1 MSDATT
7 AGPLPTGGIVV
18 PVPEA
23 APNGQHPGPVSPGGG
38 GPVLVGCA
46 HGTRGPAGRRTVARL
61 LLAVGAARPW
71 LRVEPAF
78 VDVQPPRVADVVTR
92 VTAEGRSAVV
102 VPLLLSAG
110 YHVHVDVAA
119 AVDPHPAATATGP
132 LGPDPLLVDLL
143 AQRLGEAGA
152 SDSDAVVVAAAGSSD
167 PRSRRDVE
175 TVAVALTARRGGPV
189 VAAYG
194 ASARPRVPD
203 AVAAL
208 RAGGAQRVVVAGYL
222 LSAGFFHDRLVRAGA
237 DVVTAPLASVDD
249 PDPRLV
255 QIVLDRYDV
264 AAAGQRAAR
273 RAG

>member
-1 MSDATT
+1 M
-7 AGPLPTGGIVV
+7 
-18 PVPEA
+18 
-23 APNGQHPGPVSPGGG
+23 
-38 GPVLVGCA
+38 LVGCA

-61 LLAVGAARPW
+61 LLAVAAARPG

-78 VDVQPPRVADVVTR
+78 VDVQPPGVADVVAR
-92 VTAEGRSAVV
+92 VTAAGGSAVV

-119 AVDPHPAATATGP
+119 AVDARPAAAASAP

-143 AQRLGEAGA
+143 VERLTQAGTSA
-152 SDSDAVVVAAAGSSD
+152 ADAVVVAAAGSSD

-175 TVAVALTARRGGPV
+175 AVVAALARRREGPV

-208 RAGGAQRVVVAGYL
+208 RAEGAARVVVAGYL
-222 LSAGFFHDRLVRAGA
+222 LSAGFFHDRLARAGA
-237 DVVTAPLASVDD
+237 DAVTMPLASADG

-255 QIVLDRYDV
+255 RIVLDRYD
-264 AAAGQRAAR
+264 AAAAAL